1 MKIAREKICLYT
13 LPYPRCRTVADMM
26 HLAAGLGLGG
36 VELRSFCEEF
46 RVPDREKARE
56 LGKLARSLGL
66 SLPCF
71 SVSSD
76 FVTAPE
82 KTMEALRGYA
92 EICSDLEI
100 PYLHHTVALEM
111 HAFTLPEEEK
121 ARRFAFG
128 IECALAVCD
137 YAERLG
143 VRTLIED
150 QGFVFN
156 GVSNCARLC
165 ERSGD
170 RIGIV
175 ADVGNILFVDERP
188 EDFIRAMKGRVC
200 HAHLKDFARYHEEP
214 ETYRYRSVS
223 GAYLAETEIG
233 TGDVD
238 LATVMQAFADIS
250 YDGYYSLEFSRGFD
264 EEELARVLARLTAAS

>member
-13 LPYPRCRTVADMM
+13 PPYPRCRTVADLM

-36 VELRSFCEEF
+36 VELRGFCDEL
-46 RVPDREKARE
+46 RTGDREKARE
-56 LGKLARSLGL
+56 LGALARSLGL
-66 SLPCF
+66 FLPCF

-76 FVTAPE
+76 FVAAPE
-82 KTMEALRGYA
+82 KSMEALRGYA
-92 EICSDLEI
+92 EICADLEI
-100 PYLHHTVALEM
+100 PYLHHTVALDP
-111 HAFTLPEEEK
+111 HAFTLSEEER
-121 ARRFAFG
+121 ARRFSFG
-128 IECALAVCD
+128 AECALAICD

-156 GVSNCARLC
+156 GVGNCARLC
-165 ERSGD
+165 ERSGE

-175 ADVGNILFVDERP
+175 ADAGNILFVDESP

-200 HAHLKDFARYHEEP
+200 HVHLKVFARYTEVP

-223 GAYLAETEIG
+223 GAYLTDTEIG

-238 LATVMQAFADIS
+238 LVAVMQAFADIS
-250 YDGYYSLEFSRGFD
+250 YDGYYALEFSRVFD
-264 EEELARVLARLTAAS
+264 EGELDRVLARLTTP